1 MNRPGARLGPLLQR
15 ALVVVLY
22 GFLLAPLFPVL
33 IISFSADAYLSFPP
47 SGWSFR
53 WYAALLDNQRFIDGM
68 QVSLAVAAVST
79 VLALVAG
86 VPAAY
91 AIARMRLP
99 GRDFLL
105 GLFTAPLVVPSIVLG
120 LGLLLVLVQ
129 VHLNGTLTGLLAA
142 HTLLVTPFVIRI
154 VLTGLTTLPP
164 DVEAAAASLGATPL
178 RVFRRITLPL
188 LRPALLGSAGLSF
201 LISFDEVAVS
211 LFIVGT
217 NMATL
222 PVAIFRYTADHTDP
236 SIAALSVLLIA
247 VSVVIILLIERAVGL
262 MRAMG
267 R

>member
-1 MNRPGARLGPLLQR
+1 MNRSGSLLRR

-22 GFLLAPLFPVL
+22 AFLLAPLFPVM
-33 IISFSADAYLSFPP
+33 IISFSADSYLSFPP

-53 WYAALLDNQRFIDGM
+53 WYSALLDNERFIAGM
-68 QVSLAVAAVST
+68 RVSLVVAVVAT
-79 VLALVAG
+79 LLALAFG

-91 AIARMRLP
+91 AIARLRLP
-99 GRDFLL
+99 KRDFLL

-120 LGLLLVLVQ
+120 LGLLLVLVRLR
-129 VHLNGTLTGLLAA
+129 LNGSLFGLLAA

-188 LRPALLGSAGLSF
+188 LQPALLGSAGLSF
-201 LISFDEVAVS
+201 LISFDEVAVT

-236 SIAALSVLLIA
+236 SVAALSVVLI
-247 VSVVIILLIERAVGL
+247 VISVAIIVLIERAVGL
-262 MRAMG
+262 MWAMG

>member
-1 MNRPGARLGPLLQR
+1 MNPSRSPLHR
-15 ALVVVLY
+15 ALVVALY
-22 GFLLAPLFPVL
+22 AFLLAPLFPVL

-53 WYAALLDNQRFIDGM
+53 WYGALLGNERFMAGM
-68 QVSLAVAAVST
+68 RISLVVAAIASLMA
-79 VLALVAG
+79 LAIG

-91 AIARMRLP
+91 AVARLRLP

-105 GLFTAPLVVPSIVLG
+105 GLFTAPLVVPPIVLG

-129 VHLNGTLTGLLAA
+129 VRLNGSLLGLLAA

-154 VLTGLTTLPP
+154 VLTGLTTLPL

-178 RVFRRITLPL
+178 RVFRRITMPL
-188 LRPALLGSAGLSF
+188 LLPALLGSASLSF
-201 LISFDEVAVS
+201 LISFDEVAVT

-236 SIAALSVLLIA
+236 SIAALSVVLI
-247 VSVVIILLIERAVGL
+247 VISVAIIVLIERVIGL
-262 MRAMG
+262 TRAIG

>member
-1 MNRPGARLGPLLQR
+1 MSRPGSSLRR

-22 GFLLAPLFPVL
+22 AFLLAPLFPVL
-33 IISFSADAYLSFPP
+33 IISFSADSYLSFPP

-53 WYAALLDNQRFIDGM
+53 WYGALLGNERFMAGM
-68 QVSLAVAAVST
+68 RISLMVAAAAT
-79 VLALVAG
+79 LLALAFG

-91 AIARMRLP
+91 AIARLRLP
-99 GRDFLL
+99 GRDYLL

-129 VHLNGTLTGLLAA
+129 VRLNGSLLGVLAA

-154 VLTGLTTLPP
+154 VLTGLMTMPS

-178 RVFRRITLPL
+178 HVFRRITVPL
-188 LRPALLGSAGLSF
+188 LLPALLGSAGLSF
-201 LISFDEVAVS
+201 LISFDEVAVT

-217 NMATL
+217 NMSTL

-236 SIAALSVLLIA
+236 SIAALSVVLIV
-247 VSVVIILLIERAVGL
+247 VSVALIVLIERAVGL
-262 MRAMG
+262 TRAMG